1 MNKQE
6 TLEEAAEKYC
16 SNNHAINEDRAA
28 WQDIEFAFNDGAN
41 WQAERMYS
49 EEEMFAIIA
58 KILHTPSITEN
69 GWESINEWFE
79 QFKKK

>member
-1 MNKQE
+1 MKE
-6 TLEEAAEKYC
+6 TLEEAAERFVDNWFDNGGKTVEVFEAGAKY
-16 SNNHAINEDRAA
+16 
-28 WQDIEFAFNDGAN
+28 
-41 WQAERMYS
+41 QAERMYS

-79 QFKKK
+79 QHKKK